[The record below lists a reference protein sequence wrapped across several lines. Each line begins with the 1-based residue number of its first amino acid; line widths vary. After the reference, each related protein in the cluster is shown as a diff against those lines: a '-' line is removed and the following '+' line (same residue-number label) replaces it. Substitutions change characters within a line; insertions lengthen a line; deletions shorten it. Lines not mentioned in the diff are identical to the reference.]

1 MTEKR
6 NPDYTASAINLC
18 NPDEVRMALIDL
30 HEAQQDLQE
39 RKALADA
46 LIPESIRNG
55 IDEAARLV
63 GDLTASLK
71 DAIEKIG
78 SYQDVE
84 AGHYAIQQLKKSSV
98 YHVAPFK
105 EHFSKHVGS
114 VVEETINKKAL
125 EGLVKGKLV
134 EQGDL
139 EMHKVVTYDETRAF
153 IIK

>member
-1 MTEKR
+1 MVEKK
-6 NPDYTASAINLC
+6 NPDYSASAINLC
-18 NPDEVRMALIDL
+18 NPDEVG
-30 HEAQQDLQE
+30 
-39 RKALADA
+39 KALRNLYIAQGLLEGLEDQA
-46 LIPESIRNG
+46 LDLVPQGLKDDIELSRLEVTGLNQTLRESI
-55 IDEAARLV
+55 EHF
-63 GDLTASLK
+63 
-71 DAIEKIG
+71 G

-84 AGHYAIQQLKKSSV
+84 FGHYALQQLKKSSV
-98 YHVAPFK
+98 YHVEPFK

-125 EGLVKGKLV
+125 EGLVKGGLI